1 MWIFNITPDWIWHLI
16 FIIGF
21 IGTLIGF
28 VFGFIP
34 FIKQYIIPVRIVSL
48 LVLLFG
54 IFMQGGL
61 WNNNIWQAKIKELEV
76 KVAQA
81 EAKAAETT
89 GKVQEKVVTKTQ
101 IVKEKGDEIIKYVD
115 REVVK
120 KEEVIRYI
128 ENCPVPKE
136 IIDTHNKAT
145 MLNDNSKRS
154 EK

>member
-1 MWIFNITPDWIWHLI
+1 MWIFNFTPDWVWHLI
-16 FIIGF
+16 FAVGV
-21 IGTLIGF
+21 IGTFIGF

-48 LVLLFG
+48 LILLFG
-54 IFMQGGL
+54 IFMEGSL
-61 WNNNIWQAKIKELEV
+61 WNNNVWQAKIKELEE

-81 EAKAAETT
+81 EAKAAQTSE
-89 GKVQEKVVTKTQ
+89 KIQERVVTKTQ

-120 KEEVIRYI
+120 KEEIIKYI

-136 IIDTHNKAT
+136 IIDAHNAAT
-145 MLNDNSKRS
+145 MLNDAAKKV

>member
-16 FIIGF
+16 FIIGL

-48 LVLLFG
+48 LILLFG
-54 IFMQGGL
+54 IFMEGSL
-61 WNNNIWQAKIKELEV
+61 WNNNVWQAKIKELEE

-81 EAKAAETT
+81 EAKAAQTSE
-89 GKVQEKVVTKTQ
+89 KIQERVVTKTQ

-120 KEEVIRYI
+120 KEEIIKYI

-136 IIDTHNKAT
+136 IIDAHNAAT
-145 MLNDNSKRS
+145 MLNDAAKKV